1 MNKTYSRRKFLRTTG
16 TGALAAGTG
25 ILHCFNRAC
34 TPEGPYDLLIRG
46 GTVYDGLGNPGI
58 EADVAIRGE
67 RIVGIGKRL
76 NANKAGRILDAQGLA
91 VSPGFIDMH
100 THTGVHLIANPLAES
115 HIRQGITTEI
125 SGNCGSSPFPIVDS
139 RITEVKE
146 NLEEQYQLELTWRD
160 MEGFFQ
166 RLEEK
171 GIALN
176 YATFVGHGVIR
187 GKVVGYEDQSATPDQ
202 ISEMQRLIE
211 AHMHAGAWGLSTGL
225 EYTPS
230 SFADTAEIIQLCH
243 KVAELGGIHST
254 HMRNE
259 DNNVLEAIDET
270 IQIARETGVSTQ
282 ISHLKMALPANW
294 HKIDEALARIEEA
307 DKEGIRILADRYP
320 YIAAATG
327 LSTFFPEWARAGST
341 EDFIQRLKDPSLD
354 LQFRSHLKKAEEEI
368 GSWKNVRIS
377 AVVTERNKAYEGM
390 DINAGADMAGK
401 QPYEF
406 MRDIII
412 EEKNQVGMVKFVMN
426 EDNLKRILAHPLLTV
441 GSDGNA
447 VATYGVLGTGKPHP
461 RYYGTFPR
469 FLGKYVREEK
479 ILTWPQAIQ
488 KITSLTAQ
496 KLGFQDRGQIS
507 PGYYAD
513 LVLFDPK
520 TIIDRATFDDPH
532 QYPDGIQTVIVNG
545 AVGLHLGESTGELSG
560 KILKK
565 RNQVL

>member
-1 MNKTYSRRKFLRTTG
+1 MNRAYSRRGFLRTSG
-16 TGALAAGTG
+16 TGSLAVGTG
-25 ILHCFNRAC
+25 MIHCFNRAC

-46 GTVYDGLGNPGI
+46 GIVYDGLGNPGI

-76 NANKAGRILDAQGLA
+76 NANGANRILEAKGLA

-100 THTGVHLIANPLAES
+100 THTGAHLIANPLAES

-125 SGNCGSSPFPIVDS
+125 SGNCGSSPFPVADS
-139 RITEVKE
+139 RIPEI
-146 NLEEQYQLELTWRD
+146 EEMLKKQFQVEFSWRD
-160 MEGFFQ
+160 MEGFFH
-166 RLEEK
+166 RLEEQ

-176 YATFVGHGVIR
+176 YATFVGHGNIR
-187 GKVVGYEDQSATPDQ
+187 GKVVGYEDQAATPDQ
-202 ISEMQRLIE
+202 IAEMQSLIE
-211 AHMHAGAWGLSTGL
+211 EHMSAGAWGLSTGL

-230 SFADTAEIIQLCH
+230 SFAATDEIIQLCH

-259 DNNVLEAIDET
+259 DNYVLESIDET

-294 HKIDEALARIEEA
+294 NKIDEALAKIELA
-307 DKEGIRILADRYP
+307 NKEGTRILADRYP

-327 LSTFFPEWARAGST
+327 LSSFFPQWARAGST
-341 EDFIQRLKDPSLD
+341 EDFIQRLKDPSMD
-354 LQFRSHLKKAEEEI
+354 SRFRAHLKEEEQEI

-377 AVVTERNKAYEGM
+377 AVVTERNKTYEGL
-390 DINAGADMAGK
+390 DIINCSELSGK

-412 EEKNQVGMVKFVMN
+412 EEENQVGMVKFVMN
-426 EDNLKRILAHPLLTV
+426 EDNLKQILAHPLVTV

-447 VATYGVLGTGKPHP
+447 VATSGVLGTGKPHP

-479 ILTWPQAIQ
+479 ILTWPEAIR
-488 KITSLTAQ
+488 KITSVTAQ
-496 KLGFQDRGQIS
+496 KLGFAGRGQVS
-507 PGYYAD
+507 RDYYAD
-513 LVLFDPK
+513 LVLFDPE

-545 AVGLHLGESTGELSG
+545 TIVLHQGECTGELSG

-565 RNQVL
+565 GKE

>member
-1 MNKTYSRRKFLRTTG
+1 MF
-16 TGALAAGTG
+16 
-25 ILHCFNRAC
+25 HCINRGC

-46 GTVYDGLGNPGI
+46 GTVFDGLGNPGI

-67 RIVGIGKRL
+67 RIVGIGNRL
-76 NANKAGRILDAQGLA
+76 NASKATRMLDARGLA

-139 RITEVKE
+139 RIPEAE
-146 NLEEQYQLELTWRD
+146 ELTQKRFQVELSWRD

-166 RLEEK
+166 RLEEQ

-176 YATFVGHGVIR
+176 YATFVGHGNIR
-187 GKVVGYEDQSATPDQ
+187 GKVVGFEDQPATQDQ
-202 ISEMQRLIE
+202 IDEMQRLIE
-211 AHMHAGAWGLSTGL
+211 DHMRAGAWGLSTGL

-230 SFADTAEIIQLCH
+230 SFADTAELIQLCH

-259 DNNVLEAIDET
+259 DNYVLDSIDET
-270 IQIARETGVSTQ
+270 IEIARETGVSTQ
-282 ISHLKMALPANW
+282 ISHLKMALPSNW
-294 HKIDEALARIEEA
+294 RKIDEALAMIEQA
-307 DKEGIRILADRYP
+307 DKDGIQILADRYP
-320 YIAAATG
+320 YIAASTG
-327 LSTFFPEWARAGST
+327 LSTFFPEWARAGNT
-341 EDFIQRLKDPSLD
+341 EDFILRLEDPSLD
-354 LQFRSHLKKAEEEI
+354 SRLRAHFKEEEKEI
-368 GSWKNVRIS
+368 GTWKNVRIS
-377 AVVTERNKAYEGM
+377 TVVTEKNKSYEGL
-390 DINAGADMAGK
+390 DIIACADLAEK

-406 MRDIII
+406 MRDIIV
-412 EEKNQVGMVKFVMN
+412 EEKNQVGMVKFAMN
-426 EDNLKRILAHPLLTV
+426 EDNLKRILAHPFVTV

-447 VATYGVLGTGKPHP
+447 VATYGVLGEGKPHP

-479 ILTWPQAIQ
+479 ILTWPEAIQ
-488 KITSLTAQ
+488 KITSVSAQ
-496 KLGFQDRGQIS
+496 KMGFKDRGQITRD
-507 PGYYAD
+507 YYAD
-513 LVLFDPK
+513 LVLFDPA

-532 QYPDGIQTVIVNG
+532 QYPEGIQTVIVNG
-545 AVGLHLGESTGELSG
+545 TVVLHEGETTGKLSG

-565 RNQVL
+565 GIG

>member
-1 MNKTYSRRKFLRTTG
+1 MNKKYSRRDFLRTTG
-16 TGALAAGTG
+16 TAALAAGTG
-25 ILHCFNRAC
+25 LEHFINRGC
-34 TPEGPYDLLIRG
+34 TPEGPYDLLIQG

-58 EADVAIRGE
+58 VADVAIRGE

-76 NANKAGRILDAQGLA
+76 NASKAKRIMEAKGLA

-100 THTGVHLIANPLAES
+100 THTAAHLIANPLAES

-139 RITEVKE
+139 RIPEIKE
-146 NLEEQYQLELTWRD
+146 NLEKQYQVELSWRD

-166 RLEEK
+166 RLEEQ

-176 YATFVGHGVIR
+176 YASFVGHGVIR
-187 GKVVGYEDQSATPDQ
+187 GKVVGYEDQKATPDQ
-202 ISEMQRLIE
+202 LMEMQRIIE
-211 AHMHAGAWGLSTGL
+211 DHMRAGAWGLSTGL

-230 SFADTAEIIQLCH
+230 SFADTAELIQLCH

-259 DNNVLEAIDET
+259 DNYVLEAIDES

-294 HKIDEALARIEEA
+294 HKIDEGIAMIEEA
-307 DKEGIRILADRYP
+307 EREGIPILADRYP
-320 YIAAATG
+320 YIAASTG
-327 LSTFFPEWARAGST
+327 LSSFFPEWARAGST
-341 EDFIQRLKDPSLD
+341 EDFIQRLKDPALD
-354 LQFRSHLKKAEEEI
+354 EQFRAHVNNAEQEI
-368 GSWKNVRIS
+368 GGWENVRIS

-390 DINAGADMAGK
+390 DIIAGAELSGK
-401 QPYEF
+401 QPYEY

-412 EEKNQVGMVKFVMN
+412 DEKNQVGMVKFAMK
-426 EDNLKRILAHPLLTV
+426 EENLKRILAHPLVTV

-447 VATYGVLGTGKPHP
+447 VATYGVLGSGKPHP

-469 FLGKYVREEK
+469 FLGKYVREEQ
-479 ILTWPQAIQ
+479 ILTWPEAIQ
-488 KITSLTAQ
+488 KITSVTAQ
-496 KLGFQDRGQIS
+496 KMGFKDRGQIS
-507 PGYYAD
+507 RDYFAD
-513 LVLFDPK
+513 LVLFDPN

-532 QYPDGIQTVIVNG
+532 QYPEGIQTVIVNG
-545 AVGLHLGESTGELSG
+545 AVVVHEGESTGELSG

-565 RNQVL
+565 GQA